1 MSFGRFL
8 RLDIRGA
15 SHARKMSFAL
25 DGFPSGFAVDRA
37 ALAAFMARRAPG
49 RDALS
54 TARREADEVKWVS
67 GIGPDGVTG
76 GGTIRGEIANCDAR
90 PGDYGAE
97 RTVPLPGHA
106 DFGQWIE
113 TGRIPTGGGKNSGR
127 LTAPLC
133 AAGAL
138 ALQWLARRGIAVH
151 AHIAAIGDVS
161 GGTEKDHEK
170 AVLKARERGDSVGGV
185 VGCSV
190 EGLPPGLGGPLFEGL
205 EAGISAAMF
214 GIPGVKGVVFGEKP
228 GYRPVCATSG
238 SRYNDQFC
246 VKDGRVVTA
255 TLRQGGILGGRTY
268 GMPVVFS
275 VAMRPTPTVFVG
287 QNSVDLRTMKQV
299 RLEMKGRH
307 DPCIVLRA
315 VPVVEAATALA
326 VMDAVLADEAARP
339 RICLTLTGKTLE
351 EDIGQF
357 RSQRY
362 FADMVELRVDLLR
375 KEERAKAA
383 KFPEM
388 LAKEASWKVPAVL
401 TFRRVCDGGAY
412 KGAEGERAKFFEKI
426 LAATTFAKATVV
438 KENAN
443 GGFDYV
449 DFEEGF
455 GGEKLLKLAHA
466 ASAKVVRSLHKFN
479 GPVKNLAET
488 LKKLGRSGDI
498 AKVAF
503 MPRGLDDVAKVF
515 DEMAGVSGG
524 GFIVCAM
531 GAQGLATRVLASRLG
546 SAWTYASVGGLDG
559 IGHVTPSELVRDYR
573 FRTVSPSAA
582 LFGVTGWPLEKTRSP
597 ELHNAAFA
605 AEDEDAVMVPFPAKT
620 AREALA
626 FMKAMGVKGM
636 AVTIPHKLEIM
647 PLLDKIDGFAKKVGA
662 VNTVVCAGG
671 KYIGYNTDVE
681 GFAEALTAFAGDLRG
696 KSVAVLGDGG
706 AAQAVKAALKSLGAS
721 FSVFHRET
729 PPQGFDVLV
738 NATPVD
744 PIPGYRFTGSE
755 LVYDLRYVPATTP
768 LMERAAAAGCRVEN
782 GFTMLAAQAR
792 EQRRIW
798 GA

>member
-25 DGFPSGFAVDRA
+25 DGFPAGFAVDRA

-97 RTVPLPGHA
+97 RTVPRPGHA

-185 VGCSV
+185 
-190 EGLPPGLGGPLFEGL
+190 
-205 EAGISAAMF
+205 
-214 GIPGVKGVVFGEKP
+214 
-228 GYRPVCATSG
+228 RPVCATPG

-412 KGAEGERAKFFEKI
+412 KGAEGERAKFFEKV
-426 LAATTFAKATVV
+426 LAAKDAK
-438 KENAN
+438 

-626 FMKAMGVKGM
+626 FMKAMGMKGM

-792 EQRRIW
+792 AQRRIW